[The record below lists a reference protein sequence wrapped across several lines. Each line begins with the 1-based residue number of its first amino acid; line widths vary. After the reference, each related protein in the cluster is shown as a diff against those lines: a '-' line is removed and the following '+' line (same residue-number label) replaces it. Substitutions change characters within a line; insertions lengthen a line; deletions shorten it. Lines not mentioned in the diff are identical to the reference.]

1 MRKFKYIL
9 PFILIL
15 TAGIFA
21 FGTVCE
27 EESYVKAADIDICN
41 AAEEQE
47 TSGYLFRVKEGAVL
61 SDREGIRYLGN
72 STYSAESK
80 EDIYEAFQEDDVEYA
95 EESFLLSML
104 SYSAV
109 PDDKYYGTYQDN
121 LRAMNVPYAWE
132 QGVFGDKSVT
142 VAVIDSGLAAGH
154 EDIDYTHV
162 LKGKSYVP
170 GQSQITDG
178 DGHGTFVSG
187 IIMADQNNGKGIAGI
202 VPDVCLLPLK
212 VFDSRGN
219 AYGDS
224 VIEAVYDA
232 VDKGADVIN
241 MSMGTTSYSKSF
253 KDACDYAASKGCIIV
268 AAAGNNGDTTK
279 MYPAAFTNVI
289 AVGSTDNEGNISSF
303 SQRGNWIYVTAPGEA
318 QTGLYKKGYIRN
330 EEGTS
335 FASPEVASLAAA
347 AKSIDSDIDISGFKL
362 LLRQTSDNTTSSRN
376 TTYGYGRINFRNAV
390 NVLLGNCT
398 VLKDSDVTIEYDRI
412 PYSGSARKP
421 AVTVTC
427 GGKTLRPSLD
437 YTVDYTGNTEI
448 GTGKAVVTGCG
459 MYSGCI
465 TKEFVIY
472 DTVVTA
478 YANETEDGKYTVSKE
493 TAGDILS
500 RLEEDCETVILAD
513 SLDIVLPVEFLD
525 SISAY
530 PLTVKGANGM
540 ISMDVKALSRL
551 VSLAG
556 AGNAEFRISG
566 DNELAVTGSDGN
578 VIDPSWIEDGQ
589 VKAGIV
595 IPSELV
601 QKRKCVK
608 DSEGKLYTGRV
619 EGNLFVFDIAG
630 YDTFTVKNRDVEAKA
645 AVKKMKVKMTA
656 SRIAGGIKASV
667 KCDVSELVGL
677 GYTVKYSYY
686 RSTYRNSG
694 YAARKLSSLSSV
706 YKNTK
711 SLTKGKRYY
720 YRAKVKVYTGSSL
733 VAQTGL
739 SECIP
744 ASLKY

>member
-27 EESYVKAADIDICN
+27 EESAVKAADIDICN

-47 TSGYLFRVKEGAVL
+47 TSGYLFRVKEGAVP

-95 EESFLLSML
+95 EESFLLLML

-398 VLKDSDVTIEYDRI
+398 VIKDSDVTIEYDRI

-608 DSEGKLYTGRV
+608 DSEGKLYTGRA

-720 YRAKVKVYTGSSL
+720 YRAKVKVYAGSSL

>member
-47 TSGYLFRVKEGAVL
+47 TSGYLFRVKEGAVP

-376 TTYGYGRINFRNAV
+376 TIYGYGRINFRNAV

-608 DSEGKLYTGRV
+608 DSEGKLYTGRA
-619 EGNLFVFDIAG
+619 EGKLFVFDIAG

-720 YRAKVKVYTGSSL
+720 YRAKVKVYAGSSL

>member
-27 EESYVKAADIDICN
+27 EESAVKAADIDICN

-47 TSGYLFRVKEGAVL
+47 TSGYLFRVKEGAVP

-170 GQSQITDG
+170 GQSQTTDG

-376 TTYGYGRINFRNAV
+376 TIYGYGRINFRNAV

-608 DSEGKLYTGRV
+608 DSEGKLYTGRA

-720 YRAKVKVYTGSSL
+720 YRAKVKVYAGSSL

>member
-608 DSEGKLYTGRV
+608 DSEGKLYTGRA

-720 YRAKVKVYTGSSL
+720 YRAKVKVYAGSSL

>member
-1 MRKFKYIL
+1 MRKYKYIL
-9 PFILIL
+9 PFMLIL

-27 EESYVKAADIDICN
+27 EESAVKAADIDICN

-47 TSGYLFRVKEGAVL
+47 TSGYLFRVKEGAVP

-376 TTYGYGRINFRNAV
+376 TIYGYGRINFRNAV

-437 YTVDYTGNTEI
+437 YTVDYSGNTEI

>member
-27 EESYVKAADIDICN
+27 EESAVKAADIDICN

-47 TSGYLFRVKEGAVL
+47 TSGYLFRVKEGAVP

-202 VPDVCLLPLK
+202 VPDVCLLPFK

-608 DSEGKLYTGRV
+608 DSEGKLYTGRA

-720 YRAKVKVYTGSSL
+720 YRAKVKVYAGSSL

>member
-27 EESYVKAADIDICN
+27 EESAVKAADIDICN

-47 TSGYLFRVKEGAVL
+47 TSGYLFRVKEGAVP

-376 TTYGYGRINFRNAV
+376 TIYGYGRINFRNAV

-578 VIDPSWIEDGQ
+578 LIDPSWIEDGQ

-720 YRAKVKVYTGSSL
+720 YRAKVKVYAGSSL

>member
-27 EESYVKAADIDICN
+27 EESAVKAADIDICN

-47 TSGYLFRVKEGAVL
+47 TSGYLFRVKEGAVP

-279 MYPAAFTNVI
+279 TYPAAFTNVI

-376 TTYGYGRINFRNAV
+376 TIYGYGRINFRNAV

-608 DSEGKLYTGRV
+608 DSEGKLYTGRA
-619 EGNLFVFDIAG
+619 EGKLFVFDIAG

-720 YRAKVKVYTGSSL
+720 YRAKVKVYAGSSL

>member
-47 TSGYLFRVKEGAVL
+47 TSGYLFRVKEGAVS

-376 TTYGYGRINFRNAV
+376 TIYGYGRINFRNAV

-437 YTVDYTGNTEI
+437 YTVDYSGNTEI

-500 RLEEDCETVILAD
+500 RLEEDCEKVILAD

-608 DSEGKLYTGRV
+608 DSEGKLYTGRA
-619 EGNLFVFDIAG
+619 EGKLFVFDIAG

>member
-27 EESYVKAADIDICN
+27 EESAVKAADIDICN

-47 TSGYLFRVKEGAVL
+47 TSGYLFRVKEGAVP

-376 TTYGYGRINFRNAV
+376 TIYGYGRINFRNAV

-608 DSEGKLYTGRV
+608 DSEGKLYTGRA
-619 EGNLFVFDIAG
+619 EGKLFVFDIAG

-720 YRAKVKVYTGSSL
+720 YRAKVKVYAGSSL

>member
-27 EESYVKAADIDICN
+27 EESAVKAADIDICN

-61 SDREGIRYLGN
+61 ADREGIRYLGN

-132 QGVFGDKSVT
+132 QGVFGDKSVI

-170 GQSQITDG
+170 GQSQIADG

-347 AKSIDSDIDISGFKL
+347 AKSIDSDIDISGLKL

-608 DSEGKLYTGRV
+608 DSEGKLYTGRA

-720 YRAKVKVYTGSSL
+720 YRAKVKVYAGSSL

>member
-27 EESYVKAADIDICN
+27 EESAVTAAGIDICT
-41 AAEEQE
+41 APEEQE
-47 TSGYLFRVKEGAVL
+47 TSGYLFRVKEGAVP

-80 EDIYEAFQEDDVEYA
+80 EDIYEAFQENDVEYA

-170 GQSQITDG
+170 GQSQTTDG

-376 TTYGYGRINFRNAV
+376 TIYGYGRINFRNAV

-478 YANETEDGKYTVSKE
+478 YANETENGKYTVSKE

-608 DSEGKLYTGRV
+608 DSEGKLYTGRA

-720 YRAKVKVYTGSSL
+720 YRAKVKVYAGSSL

>member
-27 EESYVKAADIDICN
+27 EESAVKAADIDICN

-47 TSGYLFRVKEGAVL
+47 TSGYLFRVKEGAVS

-376 TTYGYGRINFRNAV
+376 TIYGYGRINFRNAV

>member
-27 EESYVKAADIDICN
+27 EESAVKAADIDICN

-47 TSGYLFRVKEGAVL
+47 TSGYLFRVKEGAVP
-61 SDREGIRYLGN
+61 SDREGVRYLGN

-376 TTYGYGRINFRNAV
+376 TIYGYGRINFRNAV

-608 DSEGKLYTGRV
+608 DSEGKLYTGRA
-619 EGNLFVFDIAG
+619 EGKLFVFDIAG

-720 YRAKVKVYTGSSL
+720 YRAKVKVYAGSSL

>member
-15 TAGIFA
+15 TAGSFA

-27 EESYVKAADIDICN
+27 EESAVKAADIDICN

-170 GQSQITDG
+170 GQSQTTDG

-187 IIMADQNNGKGIAGI
+187 IIMANQNNGKGIAGI

-448 GTGKAVVTGCG
+448 GTGKTVVTGCG

-608 DSEGKLYTGRV
+608 DSEGKLYTGRA

-720 YRAKVKVYTGSSL
+720 YRAKVKVYAGSSL

>member
-27 EESYVKAADIDICN
+27 EESAVKAADIDICN

-47 TSGYLFRVKEGAVL
+47 ISGYLFRVKEGAVP

-448 GTGKAVVTGCG
+448 GTGKTVVTGCG

-608 DSEGKLYTGRV
+608 DSEGKLYTGRA
-619 EGNLFVFDIAG
+619 EGKLFVFDIAG

-720 YRAKVKVYTGSSL
+720 YRAKVKVYAGSSL

>member
-27 EESYVKAADIDICN
+27 EESAVKAADIDICN

-47 TSGYLFRVKEGAVL
+47 TSGYLFRVKEGAVP

-132 QGVFGDKSVT
+132 QDVFGDKSVT

-437 YTVDYTGNTEI
+437 YTVDYSGNTEI

-608 DSEGKLYTGRV
+608 DSEGKLYTGRA

-720 YRAKVKVYTGSSL
+720 YRAKVKVYAGSSL

>member
-15 TAGIFA
+15 TAGSFA

-27 EESYVKAADIDICN
+27 EESAVKAADIDICN

-170 GQSQITDG
+170 GQSQTTDG

-187 IIMADQNNGKGIAGI
+187 IIMANQNNGKGIAGI

-376 TTYGYGRINFRNAV
+376 TIYGYGRINFRNAV

-448 GTGKAVVTGCG
+448 GTGKTVVTGCG

-608 DSEGKLYTGRV
+608 DSEGKLYTGRA

-667 KCDVSELVGL
+667 KCDVSELVRL

-720 YRAKVKVYTGSSL
+720 YRAKVKVYAGSSL